1 MESTREHFPV
11 DRIEVTLTHEPPR
24 WWHRPWRVL
33 GRVLRV
39 VFVRVCVHAL
49 STLLGS
55 HAPGGRRLALD
66 YRAQTSFDF
75 QRSCRVPR
83 ETLQTRLFLSHGRV
97 HSIAI
102 EQRVRARGLRRAC
115 RVGKRLSPRLS
126 TRSRNYIAKER
137 SLVAFVSHIPSFVN
151 RKTHRSRTTALRA
164 NSLGHVLEARKDGGE
179 ALFPLC
185 T

>member
-11 DRIEVTLTHEPPR
+11 DWIEVTLTHEPPR

-49 STLLGS
+49 STLFGS

-83 ETLQTRLFLSHGRV
+83 ETLQTRLFLSHSRV

-102 EQRVRARGLRRAC
+102 EQRVRGERVVSAKGSPHVYPRALAIILREREIVS
-115 RVGKRLSPRLS
+115 RVCQPY
-126 TRSRNYIAKER
+126 T
-137 SLVAFVSHIPSFVN
+137 FVCKSQNASF
-151 RKTHRSRTTALRA
+151 A
-164 NSLGHVLEARKDGGE
+164 NDCFVRIRWVMY
-179 ALFPLC
+179 
-185 T
+185 